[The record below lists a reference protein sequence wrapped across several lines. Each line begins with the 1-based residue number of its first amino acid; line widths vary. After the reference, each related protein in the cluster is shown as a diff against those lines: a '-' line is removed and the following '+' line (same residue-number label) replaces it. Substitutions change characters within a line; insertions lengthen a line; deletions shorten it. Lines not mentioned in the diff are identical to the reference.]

1 MVNGEFG
8 DLSCVWV
15 CIRLV
20 VIIMKSTLS
29 VTNCASVWS
38 NPVVRITHVRSVSCL
53 LVLLFTLV
61 AGNGLKAQDISFFFS
76 AGDFSGEPD
85 RFGNTHTVGPQDA
98 IDPRPFGNE
107 ELLDI
112 FFDEDN
118 KWLIYQEGGNTL
130 LVSHA
135 PSGYEDS
142 PELFMDI
149 NVAIG
154 GKYDVILHF
163 LDSRENPGDGT
174 ILAAL
179 GDGDL
184 VEYSELNATPKT
196 GGTSPGYPQ
205 FDGSTQGTMWW
216 QTVSL
221 GEVEVEDGGLV
232 KVRIDDTEDG
242 FADDWVTSTWQGITL
257 RAIELGG
264 AISEIQ
270 VSPGA
275 FDWVT
280 DVSGNQFKTGALD
293 ATLSQEEWLTVNA
306 NSASDNLWNIRE
318 GLGSYGPIIESFP
331 NSGEDAPTLQT
342 SIKFAQGGTY
352 DVFLSL
358 GDTGAVDP
366 EENEQNSTP
375 LNFALPG
382 EEFVRWHANDGEFK
396 GTPGYNDYE
405 MHIGQID
412 VADGEQVDFRIDDV
426 QDGTASRSVYLGMR
440 FVRKPQIAIT
450 EFNVSPGAFEP
461 TTDLFGNSFYTWP
474 LDTDTFPNQED
485 WLTVNANSASDS
497 LWNIREGLGSYGP
510 ILESFPISGDDA
522 PTLRTSVTFATG
534 GVYNVF
540 LNLGDTGAVD
550 FDENLAT
557 QTPLNFAMEGD
568 EFTRWHANDG
578 RFVGTP
584 GYNDYEMTIGEVTV
598 AKGETLNFL
607 IDDVQDETATRT
619 VYLGMRFEYV
629 GPAEETQEGGETT
642 LSVSRAGG
650 DNGAVQVVL
659 TWASASDGSYT
670 VEASGNLSDWEV
682 VAENVSSKGET
693 TTFTEEVDT
702 SLGSRFYRLR

>member
-1 MVNGEFG
+1 MGELAC
-8 DLSCVWV
+8 LSAAD
-15 CIRLV
+15 RLV
-20 VIIMKSTLS
+20 MLTMKSSLCGNHCTPLRSQPMMALS
-29 VTNCASVWS
+29 G
-38 NPVVRITHVRSVSCL
+38 IRSMSCL
-53 LVLLFTLV
+53 WMLLFAMICAPGV
-61 AGNGLKAQDISFFFS
+61 NAQNITFFFS
-76 AGDFSGEPD
+76 AGDLSGEPD
-85 RFGNTHTVGPQDA
+85 RFGNKHVVGPEDA

-107 ELLDI
+107 ELQEI

-118 KWLIYQEGGNTL
+118 KWLIYEVAGNTM

-135 PSGYEDS
+135 PSGFEDS

-154 GKYDVILHF
+154 GKYEVILNF
-163 LDSRENPGDGT
+163 LDSRQNPGDGT
-174 ILAAL
+174 IQAAI
-179 GDGDL
+179 GDGEL
-184 VEYSELNATPKT
+184 VEYSELNATPAT

-205 FDGSTQGTMWW
+205 FDGTTQGTMWW

-221 GEVEVEDGGLV
+221 GEVEVEDGGLI

-257 RAIELGG
+257 KVIELGG

-280 DVSGNQFKTGALD
+280 DVSGNQFKTGPLD
-293 ATLSQEEWLTVNA
+293 ASLSQEEWLTVNA

-331 NSGEDAPTLQT
+331 NGGEDAPTLQT
-342 SIKFAQGGTY
+342 SIKFVQGGTY

-405 MHIGQID
+405 MHIGQIE
-412 VADGEQVDFRIDDV
+412 VTDGEQVDFRIDDV
-426 QDGTASRSVYLGMR
+426 QDGTATRSVYLGMR
-440 FVRKPQIAIT
+440 FARKPQITIT
-450 EFNVSPGAFEP
+450 EFNVSPGVFEP

-474 LDTDTFPNQED
+474 LDTTAYPNEED

-510 ILESFPISGDDA
+510 ILESFPLSGDDA

-534 GVYNVF
+534 GIYKIF

-557 QTPLNFAMEGD
+557 QTPLNFALEGED
-568 EFTRWHANDG
+568 FNRWHANDG

-584 GYNDYEMTIGEVTV
+584 GYNDYEMPIGEMTI

-607 IDDVQDETATRT
+607 IDDVQDETATRS

-629 GPAEETQEGGETT
+629 GPADEMPGGGET
-642 LSVSRAGG
+642 SMSISRSGG
-650 DNGAVQVVL
+650 DSGAVQVIL
-659 TWASASDGSYT
+659 TWSSTSDGNYT
-670 VEASGNLSDWEV
+670 VEASDNLSDWEV
-682 VAENVSSKGET
+682 VAENVASNGET
-693 TTFTEEVDT
+693 TTFTEDVET
-702 SLGSRFYRLR
+702 LRGARFYRLR

>member
-1 MVNGEFG
+1 MR
-8 DLSCVWV
+8 SP
-15 CIRLV
+15 
-20 VIIMKSTLS
+20 LS
-29 VTNCASVWS
+29 VSKCAVVWS
-38 NPVVRITHVRSVSCL
+38 NSALRIPQVRPLSCL
-53 LVLLFTLV
+53 LVLLFALV
-61 AGNGLKAQDISFFFS
+61 GGTGAQAQNITFFFS

-85 RFGNTHTVGPQDA
+85 RFGNTHVVGPEDA

-107 ELLDI
+107 ELQEI

-118 KWLIYQEGGNTL
+118 KWLIYELAGNTM

-135 PSGYEDS
+135 PSGFEDS

-154 GKYDVILHF
+154 GKYEVILNF

-174 ILAAL
+174 IQAAI

-184 VEYSELNATPKT
+184 VEYSELNATPAT

-205 FDGSTQGTMWW
+205 FDGTTQGTMWW

-221 GEVEVEDGGLV
+221 GEVEVEDGGLI
-232 KVRIDDTEDG
+232 KVRIDDTENG

-257 RAIELGG
+257 KVIELGG

-280 DVSGNQFKTGALD
+280 DVSGNQFKTGPLN

-306 NSASDNLWNIRE
+306 NSGSDNLWNIRQ
-318 GLGSYGPIIESFP
+318 GLGSYGPILESFP
-331 NSGEDAPTLQT
+331 NNGEDAPTLQT

-352 DVFLSL
+352 DVFMSL

-366 EENEQNSTP
+366 AENEQNSTP

-426 QDGTASRSVYLGMR
+426 QDGTASRSVYMGMR

-450 EFNVSPGAFEP
+450 EFNVSPGVFEP

-474 LDTDTFPNQED
+474 ADTATYPNQED
-485 WLTVNANSASDS
+485 WLTVNANSSSDS

-510 ILESFPISGDDA
+510 ILESFPLSGDDA

-550 FDENLAT
+550 FDENLTT
-557 QTPLNFAMEGD
+557 QTPLNFAMEG
-568 EFTRWHANDG
+568 EAFTRWHANDG

-629 GPAEETQEGGETT
+629 GPGEETPGGGETS

-650 DNGAVQVVL
+650 DNGAIQLVL
-659 TWASASDGSYT
+659 TWASTTNGSYT
-670 VEASGNLSDWEV
+670 VEASDNLSDWEV
-682 VAENVSSKGET
+682 VAENVSSNGET
-693 TTFTEEVDT
+693 TTFTEDVDT
-702 SLGSRFYRLR
+702 ARGARFYRLR